1 MKYLARYKS
10 DGPFIATQGATKG
23 RRYEIIED
31 ASGTE
36 AASME
41 AFATA
46 NHYRHAPSGTYVPQ
60 EVALW
65 AVKAECAA
73 RTHGGG
79 TLAAAIDAA
88 IANLTGETKRNV
100 EAVWTDGNTVL
111 RRATAL
117 LALQAALSL
126 DAATVDAIFIAAY
139 ARQTAV
145 TRG

>member
-1 MKYLARYKS
+1 MKLIARYKS

-73 RTHGGG
+73 RMVFSMS
-79 TLAAAIDAA
+79 
-88 IANLTGETKRNV
+88 R
-100 EAVWTDGNTVL
+100 AVWAVERNAASNCDG
-111 RRATAL
+111 AK
-117 LALQAALSL
+117 
-126 DAATVDAIFIAAY
+126 
-139 ARQTAV
+139 
-145 TRG
+145 